1 MFQFFIIC
9 IRSIDIAW
17 ELQLEYLYRGRLGAE
32 CLRGTIAT
40 DKINDHGISIR
51 H

>member
-1 MFQFFIIC
+1 MSQFFIIY

-17 ELQLEYLYRGRLGAE
+17 ELQLEYLYGGRLEGA

-40 DKINDHGISIR
+40 NKINNHGNSIR